1 MCIFPDVHVVGVMV
15 VSRVRPV
22 MASDILD
29 ASSCSPSHCKY
40 ITYLTLFN
48 KSDIHSILHCLQL
61 AIYQYIYRDSL
72 FIATRLHMSQPRI
85 NLSDTSPWS

>member
-1 MCIFPDVHVVGVMV
+1 MCIFPVVHVVGVMV

-40 ITYLTLFN
+40 ITYLT
-48 KSDIHSILHCLQL
+48 SRGLHCLQL

-72 FIATRLHMSQPRI
+72 FIATRLIFAHGHLTLVL
-85 NLSDTSPWS
+85 NHW